1 MMKKLIMSS
10 LLFCSMMFFV
20 AGSAFA
26 VKPPDVI
33 DKSNGFPSGEHY
45 NLNIIS
51 KKDNFNCPCGY
62 EPTKLVWDEDLQDYI
77 TKYNNVIFVPQDGET
92 NRIFMQSGTSKKRN
106 NSTYPELTV
115 IDPCTEAFPDRNEFC
130 DEQSPD
136 GATLYLPKR
145 EAGYSVYARALGQ
158 PTDGIFEV
166 TPGLNYV
173 EDGSGNVLLFLGV
186 VYPDGF
192 EMPDGTF
199 IRTSGKTKKGGGKS
213 TALEITK
220 MFEFNGT
227 ICYFDILDVPE
238 GYTGA
243 PTELCCDEVEL
254 LDENGETVLDEN
266 LEPVM
271 VYENCVEKEF
281 EVDCTFPQV
290 QVTSYCVDY
299 TTSPMWIFNVAEF
312 VEYFWDVDS
321 NGVHLLQVRFYPN

>member
-1 MMKKLIMSS
+1 MSS

-62 EPTKLVWDEDLQDYI
+62 ESTKEVWDEELQGHI

-106 NSTYPELTV
+106 NSTYSELTV

-130 DEQSPD
+130 EEQSAD

-192 EMPDGTF
+192 EMPGGTF

-227 ICYFDILDVPE
+227 ICYFDTLDVPD

-243 PTELCCDEVEL
+243 PTELCCDEVVL
-254 LDENGETVLDEN
+254 LDENG
-266 LEPVM
+266 EPVM
-271 VYENCVEKEF
+271 VYENCVEKTVD
-281 EVDCTFPQV
+281 VDCTNT

-299 TTSPMWIFNVAEF
+299 STSPMWVFNVAEF
-312 VEYFWDVDS
+312 VEYFWNVDS